1 MHCACYSA
9 LNKVLLSLSFSAA
22 KESFIYYIYT
32 ASMDNNRYQIMM
44 EARGVVCCKCRQRLS
59 LLTQNSTGVK
69 CPICNMMNPVPTC
82 ERSRSKDVKAK
93 ENISGPD
100 LLISSKKTELLN
112 KMPSPSEISRS
123 SSGTRTAR
131 KRALLIGVTYKRK
144 HLLKGTINDVKSMRG
159 FLIKN
164 FGFKEENIRVLKE
177 QDTTK
182 KNILQSME
190 WLVKDCQAG
199 DSLVF
204 YFSGHGLRQPDF
216 ERDERDGFDENIC
229 PIDFMTEGM
238 IRDNEINSLIVWPLK
253 KDVTLHAIVDA
264 CHSGTILDLEHVY
277 NREQNKWEDNSPPSG
292 NARKHTDGGL
302 AISVSACLDNENA
315 ADTSAFTKTMNGA
328 LTYLL
333 IYFLNKYPGLTYG
346 DLLDLMHEELR
357 KFNEGGCLPAKFLRK
372 IFNDLLSQ
380 SPQISSSQPFDV
392 YKRHFIL

>member
-44 EARGVVCCKCRQRLS
+44 EARGVVCCKCRQRLP

-164 FGFKEENIRVLKE
+164 FGFKEENIRVLKG
-177 QDTTK
+177 
-182 KNILQSME
+182 I
-190 WLVKDCQAG
+190 
-199 DSLVF
+199 
-204 YFSGHGLRQPDF
+204 
-216 ERDERDGFDENIC
+216 
-229 PIDFMTEGM
+229 FM
-238 IRDNEINSLIVWPLK
+238 
-253 KDVTLHAIVDA
+253 
-264 CHSGTILDLEHVY
+264 
-277 NREQNKWEDNSPPSG
+277 
-292 NARKHTDGGL
+292 
-302 AISVSACLDNENA
+302 
-315 ADTSAFTKTMNGA
+315 
-328 LTYLL
+328 
-333 IYFLNKYPGLTYG
+333 
-346 DLLDLMHEELR
+346 
-357 KFNEGGCLPAKFLRK
+357 
-372 IFNDLLSQ
+372 
-380 SPQISSSQPFDV
+380 
-392 YKRHFIL
+392 